1 MSGKSQANVSH
12 IANYTDNYGTAT
24 TTANKS
30 MGFDLS
36 ATPSCCQAQL
46 QLSAQLKAELALVPI
61 DPATRHPPA
70 THPQEK
76 LKRALEISQTISI
89 QFLLSRQCLDSV

>member
-46 QLSAQLKAELALVPI
+46 QLSAQLKAELALFPL
-61 DPATRHPPA
+61 DQATPTR
-70 THPQEK
+70 ES
-76 LKRALEISQTISI
+76 L
-89 QFLLSRQCLDSV
+89 FLSSSYSNKHSGA

>member
-61 DPATRHPPA
+61 DPATHPPA
-70 THPQEK
+70 THPPTRRK
-76 LKRALEISQTISI
+76 S
-89 QFLLSRQCLDSV
+89 